1 MTKIV
6 NISWDREGDELPKTQ
21 FVPTRYCEFYLISI
35 MLKHW
40 ILSCMTGSNICKT
53 AKKWKEEIDKLNA
66 EVDKRLEEMRIN
78 TEQSKVWRYKHE

>member
-1 MTKIV
+1 
-6 NISWDREGDELPKTQ
+6 
-21 FVPTRYCEFYLISI
+21 
-35 MLKHW
+35 
-40 ILSCMTGSNICKT
+40 MTGSNICKT